1 MGIEK
6 EIERAVKRIAALD
19 TKSEKSSAE
28 LDRIISMV
36 KTSMETSAFDFG
48 KTTSLVLNQKGKKR
62 RVKQYEDLYSA
73 ESVLCQ
79 CIKQILDRVF
89 KVKYPNRNKTIKEL
103 FSVLAATVQMSDFTI
118 VKFDFKDYFNSI
130 SSVYVFE
137 KYLKSNLVDRREI
150 DLRQYRIIRQ
160 NRLARKF
167 CALMRRNC
175 TAILDALQAIATKS
189 GRKIAAKRRRCN
201 CAVLP

>member
-19 TKSEKSSAE
+19 TKSQKSSAE

-36 KTSMETSAFDFG
+36 KTSTETSSFDFG

-118 VKFDFKDYFNSI
+118 VKFDFKDYFNSMMPG
-130 SSVYVFE
+130 SKQAFYV
-137 KYLKSNLVDRREI
+137 
-150 DLRQYRIIRQ
+150 
-160 NRLARKF
+160 
-167 CALMRRNC
+167 
-175 TAILDALQAIATKS
+175 
-189 GRKIAAKRRRCN
+189 
-201 CAVLP
+201 